1 MKKAIFFVITIMIC
15 LALFWGC
22 SQDAAKADTQGEFCQ
37 VLCLEEDGIVVWI
50 EGIGNV
56 YVKQVDAALEIE
68 PLDTV
73 VMEFSADD
81 LESAS
86 GKFIDAFGEEQVYS
100 YVLENPKSIRHT
112 TEDEPTFG

>member
-1 MKKAIFFVITIMIC
+1 MKKAIFFVIAVMIC
-15 LALFWGC
+15 LSLFWGC
-22 SQDAAKADTQGEFCQ
+22 SQDTAGVNTQGEFCR

-50 EGIGNV
+50 EDIGNV
-56 YVKQVDAALEIE
+56 YVKQVDAALKIE

-86 GKFIDAFGEEQVYS
+86 GAFTDAFGDEQSYS
-100 YVLENPKSIRHT
+100 YILEIPKNIRHT

>member
-1 MKKAIFFVITIMIC
+1 MKKAILFVITIMIC
-15 LALFWGC
+15 LSLFWGC
-22 SQDAAKADTQGEFCQ
+22 SQDAEKADSQGEFCR
-37 VLCLEEDGIVVWI
+37 VLCLEDDGIVVWI

-73 VMEFSADD
+73 VIEFSADD
-81 LESAS
+81 LESAN
-86 GKFIDAFGEEQVYS
+86 GTFTDAFGDEQVYS
-100 YVLENPKSIRHT
+100 YILEIPKNIRHR